1 MMRMSAMNTFDLK
14 WLINLRLCILK
25 NHLRT
30 AGKNSGLRWLS
41 ILLLAGLFVTG
52 EYYFFHKIIEHLA
65 GLPFQ
70 AGDELILQLL
80 NVVFLTLFVM
90 GVFSGVIVS
99 ISLFFMAPDLEFLH
113 SLPVS
118 SNSILIFRSCQCVL
132 HSSWM
137 MLIFSIPI
145 LTSYGVFFNFT
156 AGYYFYMIAALLPF
170 LSIPCILGS
179 LGTLLLLRFFPSR
192 RIYQTLSL
200 IGLVFLVGLIMYLRF
215 LSPEKFFGKNVSDEN
230 IMLFVESLK
239 VPDYS
244 FLPSSWITVGLTQWK
259 ADELAPAYWN
269 MAYLFLCA
277 GVLIFVLR
285 WVGTRIYLN
294 GWRLAGEANNAPP
307 PPKSSKNQSAKSDK
321 LKQIPLHRVLWKRDV
336 LLFFRDPEQ
345 WSQIFIL
352 CALVVVYLFNVM
364 NLPLN
369 NAILKNVVSV
379 LNIGLIGFVIS
390 ALASRFIYTA
400 PSLEGRMFWSVYS
413 SPASM
418 KTLLWS
424 KFFLFFPP
432 MLVLAELL
440 AVASNYLLQA
450 DQYVMIISTIS
461 VFLITFAVTGL
472 ALGLGALY
480 PMFRHD
486 NTAEISSGT
495 GGVLFMI
502 TSLAYIGFILVLV
515 ARPAYV
521 HFNEIFF
528 SRTVPGLSGEFCYI
542 LITIMSFAI
551 ALIPMNKGIRA
562 LEKMDL

>member
-1 MMRMSAMNTFDLK
+1 MNTQRKSDLI
-14 WLINLRLCILK
+14 WLFALRLRILGNQLRSAEK
-25 NHLRT
+25 NARW
-30 AGKNSGLRWLS
+30 RWLS
-41 ILLLAGLFVTG
+41 LSVLGVLFIAGD
-52 EYYFFHKIIEHLA
+52 YYFFHRIIAHLG

-70 AGDELILQLL
+70 AGDELIPQLL

-90 GVFSGVIVS
+90 GMFSGVIVS
-99 ISLFFMAPDLEFLH
+99 ISLFYMAPDLEFLH
-113 SLPVS
+113 ALPVS
-118 SNSILIFRSCQCVL
+118 THSILSFRMITCVL

-137 MLIFSIPI
+137 MLLFSVPIF
-145 LTSYGVFFNFT
+145 TAYGVYYELPI
-156 AGYYFYMIAALLPF
+156 GYYLYMVVALLPF
-170 LSIPCILGS
+170 LTIPCVTGA
-179 LGTLLLLRFFPSR
+179 LGTLLLMRYFPSR

-200 IGLVFLVGLIMYLRF
+200 VGLMFLVGLIMYLRF
-215 LSPEKFFGKNVSDEN
+215 LSPEKFFGKNISDEG

-244 FLPSSWITVGLTQWK
+244 FLPSSWITLGLTQWK
-259 ADELAPAYWN
+259 MQTLSPAFWN
-269 MAYLFLCA
+269 MAYLFLCVILLTA
-277 GVLIFVLR
+277 ILR
-285 WVGTRIYLN
+285 WLGDRIYID

-307 PPKSSKNQSAKSDK
+307 KATISRLELEKASKK
-321 LKQIPLHRVLWKRDV
+321 IPMHRVLWKRDIR
-336 LLFFRDPEQ
+336 LFFRDPEQ

-352 CALVVVYLFNVM
+352 CALVIVYLFNVM

-379 LNIGLIGFVIS
+379 LNIGLVGFVLS
-390 ALASRFIYTA
+390 ALASRFIFTA
-400 PSLEGRMFWSVYS
+400 PSLEGRMFWTVYS

-440 AVASNYLLQA
+440 AVATNYLLQV
-450 DQYVMIISTIS
+450 DSYVMIVSIIGVS
-461 VFLITFAVTGL
+461 LIAFAITGL

-486 NTAEISSGT
+486 NTAEISSSV

-502 TSLAYIGFILVLV
+502 ASLGYLGLFMALG
-515 ARPAYV
+515 ARPVYV
-521 HFNEIFF
+521 HFNEMFL
-528 SRTVPGLSGEFCYI
+528 SRMVPGLNGEICFVLVVI
-542 LITIMSFAI
+542 LTLAV
-551 ALIPMNKGIRA
+551 ALIPMHKGVLA